1 MCSQERLRPKGL
13 KTYWYSKLGAHLV
26 SKAKDMSLD
35 VTKFRASI
43 VWLILDGKPEDALER
58 LASYYHLSVPKIKVG
73 LPKGHRKG
81 VLGCYTARDKTI
93 SVLDSDALKNPLV
106 VLHEF
111 YHHLRIGLDK
121 ANRGNER
128 NATEFA
134 MDFIASYKS
143 MSA

>member
-1 MCSQERLRPKGL
+1 
-13 KTYWYSKLGAHLV
+13 
-26 SKAKDMSLD
+26 MSVD
-35 VTKFRASI
+35 VNKFRVSV
-43 VWLILDGKPEDALER
+43 VWLILSGRPEDALER

-111 YHHLRIGLDK
+111 YHHLRIRPGGVH
-121 ANRGNER
+121 RGTER

-134 MDFIASYKS
+134 RSFINSFKS
-143 MSA
+143 FAAGGSGI